1 MGLAK
6 IFEWTTIIGAS
17 ALFLALSIISAIILY
32 QINYPL
38 ASASGNN
45 NNNNFETIK
54 VVAHQF
60 YWEFKY
66 PNGTTAPS
74 LKIKANQMYLL
85 EITSADVIHSF
96 FIPELGLKQD
106 AYPNY
111 TTRIWLNIT
120 QPGIYHV
127 YCTEYCG
134 TGHHTMIT
142 IITVV
147 S

>member
-1 MGLAK
+1 MVEVAR

-17 ALFLALSIISAIILY
+17 TLFIILAIISASILLN
-32 QINYPL
+32 INNPVQ
-38 ASASGNN
+38 ATT
-45 NNNNFETIK
+45 NNNFITIK
-54 VVAHQF
+54 VIGHQY
-60 YWEFKY
+60 YWEFIY
-66 PNGTTAPS
+66 PNGTSKTS
-74 LKIKANQMYLL
+74 LIIKANQMYLL

-96 FIPELGLKQD
+96 YIPELGLKQD

-111 TTRIWLNIT
+111 YTRIWLNIT

-134 TGHHTMIT
+134 TGHYSMLSQIEV
-142 IITVV
+142 I

>member
-1 MGLAK
+1 MGLARV
-6 IFEWTTIIGAS
+6 FEWTTITGAS
-17 ALFLALSIISAIILY
+17 ALFVALSIVSAIILY
-32 QINYPL
+32 EINYPL
-38 ASASGNN
+38 AYATGN

-54 VVAHQF
+54 VIAHQF
-60 YWEFKY
+60 YWEFQY
-66 PNGTTAPS
+66 PNGTKASS
-74 LKIKANQMYLL
+74 LKIKANHMYLL
-85 EITSADVIHSF
+85 EITSVDVIHSF
-96 FIPELGLKQD
+96 YIPELGLKQD

-134 TGHHTMIT
+134 TGHHIMIT

>member
-1 MGLAK
+1 MVEVAK

-17 ALFLALSIISAIILY
+17 SLFIVLCIISPTTLL
-32 QINYPL
+32 QINNPVQ
-38 ASASGNN
+38 ATTNN
-45 NNNNFETIK
+45 DFVTIK
-54 VVAHQF
+54 VVGHQF
-60 YWEFKY
+60 YWEFIY
-66 PNGTTAPS
+66 PNGTSKTS
-74 LKIKANQMYLL
+74 LVIKANQMYLL

-111 TTRIWLNIT
+111 YTRMWLNIT
-120 QPGIYHV
+120 SPGIYHV

-134 TGHHTMIT
+134 TGHHTMLSEIEV
-142 IITVV
+142 I